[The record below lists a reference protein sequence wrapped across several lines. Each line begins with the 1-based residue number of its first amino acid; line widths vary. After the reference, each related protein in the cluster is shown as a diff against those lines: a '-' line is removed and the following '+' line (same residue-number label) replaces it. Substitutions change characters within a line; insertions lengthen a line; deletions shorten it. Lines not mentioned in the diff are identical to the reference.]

1 MGDLEVDIK
10 EIKEYNPDED
20 GYIHIDISKFCS
32 VKVNIKNVT
41 AEQFTNE
48 LVIMLKDYNVNK
60 SRDVIEIDYCSNQI
74 IKKVNN

>member
-41 AEQFTNE
+41 AEQLINSINE
-48 LVIMLKDYNVNK
+48 LINILEEDYNISK
-60 SRDVIEIDYCSNQI
+60 DEI
-74 IKKVNN
+74 